1 MRPPKEAPESSA
13 PDRRSVAG
21 IVLAAGSSTRFGR
34 NKLLL
39 RIEGESLA
47 RRAASVAVEAGLQPV
62 VVVLG
67 HEADRIRAELSGLA
81 VRDVFNP
88 DHALG
93 MNTSL
98 RAGVAALPDGVAAAV
113 VQLAD
118 MPRVTAEMLSRLVAR
133 FVETGAPIVASD
145 YEGVHAPPTLYS
157 RALFPELGG
166 TEGDGAGKRLVR
178 RHEPDVDRV
187 PWPADWLT
195 DVDREEDWER
205 MRAPTSPPE
214 S

>member
-1 MRPPKEAPESSA
+1 LRPRDRAAEASA
-13 PDRRSVAG
+13 AAGGSVAG
-21 IVLAAGSSTRFGR
+21 IVLAAGASTRFGR

-47 RRAASVAVEAGLQPV
+47 RRAASAALGAGLRPV

-67 HEADRIRAELSGLA
+67 HEADRIRSELSGLA

-88 DHALG
+88 DYELG
-93 MNTSL
+93 MDTSL
-98 RAGVAALPDGVAAAV
+98 RAGLAALRDDVAAAV

-118 MPRVTAEMLSRLVAR
+118 MPRVTSAMLSRLVER

-145 YEGVHAPPTLYS
+145 YQGVHAPPTLYS

-166 TEGDGAGKRLVR
+166 AEGDGSGRRLVR
-178 RHEPDVDRV
+178 RRESDVVRV
-187 PWPADWLT
+187 PWPADALA

-205 MRAPTSPPE
+205 MDTRTP
-214 S
+214 

>member
-1 MRPPKEAPESSA
+1 VRPDNQAQESSA
-13 PDRRSVAG
+13 PDRRAVAG
-21 IVLAAGSSTRFGR
+21 IVLAAGASARFGR

-47 RRAASVAVEAGLQPV
+47 RRAASAAVEAGLHPV

-81 VRDVFNP
+81 VRDVLNP
-88 DHALG
+88 DHAVG

-98 RAGVAALPDGVAAAV
+98 RAGVAALPNDVAAAV

-145 YEGVHAPPTLYS
+145 YQGVHAPPTLYS

-178 RHEPDVDRV
+178 RYEPDVVRV
-187 PWPADWLT
+187 PWPADLLT

-205 MRAPTSPPE
+205 MRAPTPPPE
-214 S
+214 P